1 MKIKEL
7 LTVCTLCIAANV
19 GAVTLDECQQLAQ
32 NNYPLLSQYGIT
44 DDMSALSLD
53 NIKKGWLPQIQL
65 SAQATY
71 QSDVTNYPDDLK
83 KMFASVI
90 EMKGLNKD
98 QYKVAL
104 DVNQTIWDGGKM
116 KAERTITENSRIAD
130 SRQTDVKMHQ
140 LRTTVRELYFG
151 ILTIDETRRQNAL
164 QLTLLDKNLEKVR
177 SYVKNGVAMESDA
190 DAVYAQILTVRQ
202 QDNRLEAMRRQ
213 YSRALGIFIG
223 EDTDSVATVM
233 PSETECGNDV
243 NRPELKSFDA
253 QISLINSRQRLLNS
267 ALMPRINA
275 FATGFYGNPGLNMF
289 EDMVSPHWSWNYMVG
304 VSLKWNIGAL
314 YTRKNDM
321 KTLSLQKRQ
330 VETAR
335 QVFLFNNGI
344 ESTQKRD
351 EINRNRRLVSDD
363 NEIIAVRTRIRKAA
377 ESRLNNG
384 VIDVT
389 DLLQKITDE
398 NLALV
403 AQSSHRIQLL
413 KSIHE
418 LQDINN

>member
-7 LTVCTLCIAANV
+7 LTACALCIATGTN
-19 GAVTLDECQQLAQ
+19 AVTIDECQQLAQ
-32 NNYPLLSQYGIT
+32 SNYPLLSQYGIT
-44 DDMSALSLD
+44 DEMSALSLD

-116 KAERTITENSRIAD
+116 KAERAITENSRIAD

-140 LRTTVRELYFG
+140 LRASVRELYFG
-151 ILTIDETRRQNAL
+151 ILTIDETRKQNAL
-164 QLTLLDKNLEKVR
+164 QLALLNKNLERVQ

-202 QDNRLEAMRRQ
+202 QDNRLGAMRRQ

-223 EDTDSVATVM
+223 EDTDSVVTVM
-233 PSETECGNDV
+233 PSALESSDAV
-243 NRPELKSFDA
+243 SRPELKSYDA
-253 QISLINSRQRLLNS
+253 QISLIDSRQRLLDS

-289 EDMVSPHWSWNYMVG
+289 EDMVNPHWSWNYLVG
-304 VSLKWNIGAL
+304 VSVKWNIGAL

-321 KTLSLQKRQ
+321 KTLSLQKQQ

-335 QVFLFNNGI
+335 QVFLFNNNI
-344 ESTQKRD
+344 ESTQKHD
-351 EINRNRRLVSDD
+351 EISRNRQLVSDD
-363 NEIIAVRTRIRKAA
+363 DEIIAVRTRIRKAA

-403 AQSSHRIQLL
+403 SQSSHQIQLL
-413 KSIHE
+413 KSIYE

>member
-7 LTVCTLCIAANV
+7 LTACALCLATSAS
-19 GAVTLDECQQLAQ
+19 AVTIDECQQMAQ
-32 NNYPLLSQYGIT
+32 RNYPLLAQYGIT
-44 DDMSALSLD
+44 DEMSALSLD

-116 KAERTITENSRIAD
+116 KAERAITENSRIAD

-140 LRTTVRELYFG
+140 LRASVRELYFG
-151 ILTIDETRRQNAL
+151 ILTIDETRKQNAL
-164 QLTLLDKNLEKVR
+164 QLALLNKNLERVR

-223 EDTDSVATVM
+223 EDTDSVTTEM
-233 PSETECGNDV
+233 PSALESSDAV
-243 NRPELKSFDA
+243 SRPELKSYDA
-253 QISLINSRQRLLNS
+253 QISLIDSRQRLLDS

-289 EDMVSPHWSWNYMVG
+289 EDMVNSHWSWNYLVG
-304 VSLKWNIGAL
+304 VSVKWNIGAL

-321 KTLSLQKRQ
+321 KTLSLQKQQ

-335 QVFLFNNGI
+335 QVFLFNNNI

-351 EINRNRRLVSDD
+351 EISRNRQLVSDD
-363 NEIIAVRTRIRKAA
+363 DEIIAVRTRIRKAA

-403 AQSSHRIQLL
+403 SQSSHQIQLL
-413 KSIHE
+413 KSIYE

>member
-1 MKIKEL
+1 MKIKQL
-7 LTVCTLCIAANV
+7 LTVCALGIASAS
-19 GAVTLDECQQLAQ
+19 GAVTIEECQQLAQ

-44 DDMSALSLD
+44 DEMSALSLD

-83 KMFASVI
+83 KMFSSVI
-90 EMKGLNKD
+90 DMKGLNRD

-116 KAERTITENSRIAD
+116 KAEREINENSRIAD
-130 SRQTDVKMHQ
+130 SKQTDVKMHQ
-140 LRTTVRELYFG
+140 LRATVRELYFG
-151 ILTIDETRRQNAL
+151 ILTIDETRKQNAL
-164 QLTLLDKNLEKVR
+164 QLSLLNSNRERVL
-177 SYVKNGVAMESDA
+177 SYVRNGVAMEADA

-202 QDNRLEAMRRQ
+202 QDNRLSAMRRQ

-223 EDTDSVATVM
+223 EDTDSIAAVM
-233 PSETECGNDV
+233 PDELTVSSAI
-243 NRPELKSFDA
+243 NRPELQSYDA
-253 QISLINSRQRLLNS
+253 QISLIDSRRRLLDA
-267 ALMPRINA
+267 ALMPRFNA

-289 EDMVSPHWSWNYMVG
+289 DDMVSPHWSWNYIVG
-304 VSLKWNIGAL
+304 VSMKWNIGSL

-321 KTLSLQKRQ
+321 KTLALQKQQ

-335 QVFLFNNGI
+335 QVFLFNNNI
-344 ESTQKRD
+344 ESRQKED
-351 EINRNRRLVSDD
+351 EISRNRQLVADD

-377 ESRLNNG
+377 ESKLNNG

-413 KSIHE
+413 KSIYEH
-418 LQDINN
+418 QDINN